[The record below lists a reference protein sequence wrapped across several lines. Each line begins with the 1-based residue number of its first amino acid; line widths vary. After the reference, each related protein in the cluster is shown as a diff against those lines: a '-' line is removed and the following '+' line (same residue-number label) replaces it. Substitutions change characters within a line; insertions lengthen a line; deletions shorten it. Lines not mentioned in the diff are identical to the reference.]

1 MVSAL
6 TTLVVSQQF
15 RFIDAAIEAGVKRF
29 VASEY
34 GLNNA
39 NPEARGLSSVFDDK
53 GRVQEYLR
61 EKEKDGLTWSSV
73 SCGMWIGW

>member
-1 MVSAL
+1 MSAL
-6 TTLVVSQQF
+6 TTLKASEQF
-15 RFIDAAIEAGVKRF
+15 RFIDAAVEAGVKRF

-39 NPEARGLSSVFDDK
+39 NPKARALNSVFDDK

-61 EKEKDGLTWSSV
+61 EKEREGLTWSSV
-73 SCGMWIGW
+73 SCGMWIAW